1 MSVVVVVVVVVI
13 VVVIV
18 VVVVVVGR
26 SAVSFATTLVSL
38 LVRWFVGSLIVG
50 SLLVKVFVVGSLI
63 RWFDHSFVS
72 WFDHS
77 LV

>member
-38 LVRWFVGSLIVG
+38 LVRWF
-50 SLLVKVFVVGSLI
+50 
-63 RWFDHSFVS
+63 
-72 WFDHS
+72 DHS
-77 LV
+77 LVGLFFVRWFVGSLVRCW